1 MAIRRIIM
9 TDLFDKCRNY
19 QDAKNAMKM
28 GIYPYFTEIASAQ
41 ETEVMINGKKVI
53 MLGSNSYLGLTH
65 HPEIMKA
72 AKEAID
78 KYGVGC
84 AGSRFLNGTLDL
96 HRKLEEKLAGFLGKE
111 AAITF
116 STGFQANLGA
126 ISALVGKDDYVIIDK
141 LDHAS
146 IIDGCRLSFGKV
158 LKFFHNDMEDL
169 ERMLQKA
176 GDAAKLIVVDGVFS
190 MEGDICDLPNIVK
203 LSKKYGAR
211 ILVDDAHSVGVLGQN
226 GRGTAEH
233 FGLENEVDLIMNT
246 FSKSFATIGGYVAG
260 PEETI
265 HYLKHH
271 SRSLIFSASLPP
283 PTLGTVYAA
292 LDIIQNEPERREKLW
307 YNTNKMKQGFEKL
320 GFNTGNSVTPI
331 IPIRV
336 GELVRTLEMR
346 KRLLESEGVFV
357 NPVVPPAV
365 PQGDSLI
372 RTSFMATH
380 TEEQLDKVLNAFEK
394 VGKDLKV
401 I

>member
-1 MAIRRIIM
+1 M

>member
-1 MAIRRIIM
+1 M
-9 TDLFDKCRNY
+9 TDLFDKCLNY
-19 QDAKNAMKM
+19 LDAREAMKA
-28 GIYPYFTEIASAQ
+28 GVYPYFTEISSAQ

-65 HPEIMKA
+65 HPEVMKA
-72 AKEAID
+72 AKEALD

-96 HRKLEEKLAGFLGKE
+96 HRKLEEKLAEFVGKE
-111 AAITF
+111 SAITF
-116 STGFQANLGA
+116 STGFQTNLGV

-146 IIDGCRLSFGKV
+146 IIDGCRLSFGKT
-158 LKFFHNDMEDL
+158 LKYFHNDMEDL
-169 ERMLQKA
+169 ERMLIKA
-176 GDAAKLIVVDGVFS
+176 GDSGKLIVIDGVFS

-203 LSKKYGAR
+203 LARKYGAR
-211 ILVDDAHSVGVLGQN
+211 ILVDDAHSVGVLGKT

-233 FGLENEVDLIMNT
+233 FGLEKEVDLIMNT

-260 PEETI
+260 PENII

-283 PTLGTVYAA
+283 PTLGAVYAA
-292 LDIIQNEPERREKLW
+292 VEILKREPERREKLW
-307 YNTNKMKQGFEKL
+307 HNTNKMLKGFKDL
-320 GFNTGNSVTPI
+320 GFDTGHSVTPI

-336 GELVRTLEMR
+336 GELITTLEMR
-346 KRLLESEGVFV
+346 KRLLENEGVFV

-365 PQGDSLI
+365 PQGDCLI

-380 TEEQLDKVLNAFEK
+380 TDEQLDRVLTAFEK